1 MQEHLSPCIRCDTC
15 DGFPCMVNAKA
26 DAHVAC
32 VVPALK
38 HDNVTLLTK
47 AKAISLETAPNGHSV
62 SRVLVERDGG
72 RETYSADIVVV
83 SCGAVNS
90 AALLLRSANDR
101 HPDGLANS
109 SDMAGRHYMA
119 HNNSALMALSWR
131 PNPTAFQKT
140 IGLNDYYFGADD
152 WPYPLGHIQMLGKSN
167 ADMLRDSVPRLV
179 PGRALQEMAGHSL
192 DFWLTSEDLPH
203 PDNRVTISS
212 SGQIILQ
219 YTENNV
225 EGHRRLIDKLKGLVK
240 STEGGHL
247 LPSTLFLSKK
257 VPLAGVAHQ
266 NGTLRFGSDPKTS
279 VLDSNCKAHDLDNL
293 YVVDSSFFV
302 SSSAVN
308 PTLTIVANAL
318 RVGDHLLD
326 RLR

>member
-1 MQEHLSPCIRCDTC
+1 
-15 DGFPCMVNAKA
+15 
-26 DAHVAC
+26 
-32 VVPALK
+32 
-38 HDNVTLLTK
+38 
-47 AKAISLETAPNGHSV
+47 
-62 SRVLVERDGG
+62 
-72 RETYSADIVVV
+72 
-83 SCGAVNS
+83 
-90 AALLLRSANDR
+90 
-101 HPDGLANS
+101 
-109 SDMAGRHYMA
+109 
-119 HNNSALMALSWR
+119 
-131 PNPTAFQKT
+131 
-140 IGLNDYYFGADD
+140 
-152 WPYPLGHIQMLGKSN
+152 MLGKSN

-179 PGRALQEMAGHSL
+179 PDRALKEMAGHSL

-212 SGQIILQ
+212 SRQITLQ

-240 STEGGHL
+240 SIEGGCL

-266 NGTLRFGSDPKTS
+266 NGTLRFGSDPETS
-279 VLDSNCKAHDLDNL
+279 VPDSNCKAHDLDNL

-318 RVGDHLLD
+318 RVGDDLLD